1 MLHSDL
7 TLFLEHGSI
16 IENQKKGKI
25 VSNISREQTVVKPN
39 YVGLKSVELVW
50 LPITDIEFNIIN
62 HARKKPAKKPR
73 IKKIKKA
80 IEAGNYLPFAYE
92 PPMVEF
98 NEETGKYDL
107 LTGNHRYQGHE
118 SAGEKEIWVAI
129 VKFDTKR
136 NRRIAQSI
144 ENSREKGHD
153 FGQEF
158 RNDADII
165 QTAQLTLKEME
176 EEGKKILE
184 SDITEVL
191 KELKVTKKTE
201 LNSMKIEIA
210 KTLKTAVEFVAT
222 IKESVLKSAAQEIE
236 ENDPSIKT
244 VIKSFGTV
252 HEESRRA
259 DKANF
264 DAVMKVKEE
273 FGADTKIKIVTAF
286 HDLDAQQIPFARKSR
301 KNIFSSYEEQV
312 LKQAELINS
321 KNYTTPEFHFLNQ
334 IISDNG

>member
-1 MLHSDL
+1 M
-7 TLFLEHGSI
+7 
-16 IENQKKGKI
+16 
-25 VSNISREQTVVKPN
+25 SNISRKQTVVKPN
-39 YVGLKSVELVW
+39 YVGLISVELVW
-50 LPITDIEFNIIN
+50 LSITDIEFNIIN
-62 HARKKPAKKPR
+62 HARKKPAKKER
-73 IKKIKKA
+73 VKKIKNA
-80 IEAGNYLPFAYE
+80 IMKGDYLPFAYE

-118 SAGEKEIWVAI
+118 SAGEKEMWVAV
-129 VKFDTKR
+129 VKFDKKR
-136 NRRIAQSI
+136 NKRIAQSI

-158 RNDADII
+158 RNDDDII
-165 QTAQLTLKEME
+165 QTAKLTLKEME
-176 EEGKKILE
+176 EDGKKILE
-184 SDITEVL
+184 SDITQVL
-191 KELKVTKKTE
+191 KELQVTKKTE

-222 IKESVLKSAAQEIE
+222 IKESVLKSVALEIE
-236 ENDPSIKT
+236 KNLPFIKT

-273 FGADTKIKIVTAF
+273 FGADTKVKIVTAF

-321 KNYTTPEFHFLNQ
+321 PNYTAPDWEFQNQ
-334 IISDNG
+334 IISDND

>member
-16 IENQKKGKI
+16 IENQKRGKI
-25 VSNISREQTVVKPN
+25 MSNISREQTVIKPD
-39 YVGLKSVELVW
+39 YVGLENVDMIWLSLSV
-50 LPITDIEFNIIN
+50 IKFNKIN
-62 HARKKPAKKPR
+62 HARKKPATLER
-73 IKKIKKA
+73 INEIANAIKK
-80 IEAGNYLPFAYE
+80 GNYLPFAYE

-98 NEETGKYDL
+98 NEETGMYDL
-107 LTGNHRYQGHE
+107 LTGNHRFQGHDL
-118 SAGEKEIWVAI
+118 AGETEMWVAV
-129 VKFDTKR
+129 VKFDTDENKE
-136 NRRIAQSI
+136 IAQSL
-144 ENSREKGHD
+144 ENSKKKGKD
-153 FGQEF
+153 FGQAF
-158 RNDADII
+158 RDEEDII
-165 QTAQLTLKEME
+165 HTAKNILHKKEKKE
-176 EEGKKILE
+176 EVLE
-184 SDITEVL
+184 SDITKLLEKL
-191 KELKVTKKTE
+191 GVTKKTE

-210 KTLKTAVEFVAT
+210 KDLKNAPEFVTT
-222 IKESVLKSAAQEIE
+222 ITEGQLKSTALDIE

-264 DAVMKVKEE
+264 DAVMEIKEE
-273 FGADTKIKIVTAF
+273 FGADTKVKIVTAF
-286 HDLDAQQIPFARKSR
+286 HGLDAQQIPFARKSR

>member
-1 MLHSDL
+1 M
-7 TLFLEHGSI
+7 
-16 IENQKKGKI
+16 
-25 VSNISREQTVVKPN
+25 SNISREQTVVKPD

-50 LPITDIEFNIIN
+50 MSITDIEFNIIN
-62 HARKKPAKKPR
+62 HARKKPAKKER
-73 IKKIKKA
+73 VVKIKNA
-80 IEAGNYLPFAYE
+80 IMKGNYLPFAYE
-92 PPMVEF
+92 PPMVEY

-118 SAGEKEIWVAI
+118 AAGEKEMWVAI

-136 NRRIAQSI
+136 NKRIAQSI

-158 RNDADII
+158 RNDDDII

-176 EEGKKILE
+176 EDGNEILE

-210 KTLKTAVEFVAT
+210 KTLKSAPEFVTT
-222 IKESVLKSAAQEIE
+222 ITEGQLKSTALEIE

-264 DAVMKVKEE
+264 DAVMKIKEE
-273 FGADTKIKIVTAF
+273 FGADTKVKIVTAF

-301 KNIFSSYEEQV
+301 KNIFSSYEVQV

-321 KNYTTPEFHFLNQ
+321 KNYTTPEFHFLKQ
-334 IISDNG
+334 ITSDNG